1 VIRRTQPFI
10 YTIIA
15 VGLVVA
21 SPGQAHAQASVPA
34 SVQSAADETESALRH
49 VGAGVSAGIA
59 LDPELI
65 MFGGYARFGPI
76 FTPSVSFRPGID
88 FGVGEVTTLMGIHL
102 DVLYTFP
109 GAARGRWSPYIGAGP
124 NFTLSHR
131 SFDTTETDKVDTGT
145 GSTTTA
151 TTTTTSGTTATDQ
164 PNRFNF
170 SDTNFDT
177 GFNFVAGARR
187 GRMFLEMKATAYGV
201 ANVRLMAGYNF

>member
-1 VIRRTQPFI
+1 VIRPTQPFI
-10 YTIIA
+10 YTVIA
-15 VGLVVA
+15 IGVLLA
-21 SPGQAHAQASVPA
+21 APGRAHAQASVPA
-34 SVQSAADETESALRH
+34 PVQNAADEAESALRRF
-49 VGAGVSAGIA
+49 GAGVSAGVA

-65 MFGGYARFGPI
+65 MFGAHARFGPI
-76 FTPSVSFRPGID
+76 FTPAVSFRPGID
-88 FGVGEVTTLMGIHL
+88 FGIGEVTTLMGIHL

-131 SFDTTETDKVDTGT
+131 GFDALSTDNVDTGT
-145 GSTTTA
+145 G
-151 TTTTTSGTTATDQ
+151 TTTTTTTAGTTTTTDQ

-170 SDTNFDT
+170 SDTNFDS
-177 GFNFVAGARR
+177 GFNFLAGARR